1 MSYEAYIISKSLFE
15 LDDIAKGLPSVVRAG
30 GGGSYGEALRSMSQ
44 YGRRQAVTA
53 AGLPR
58 TDPENA
64 VSRVASFRAK
74 RAQMT
79 SGTPRAGMKDAV
91 SRSRGKIAN
100 RLWTNDSPHQVAMR
114 ARAPYMGRDVAG
126 MEITAQRKALQNRA
140 RNIANRRPA
149 W

>member
-1 MSYEAYIISKSLFE
+1 MSYETYIVSKSLSE
-15 LDDIAKGLPSVVRAG
+15 LGEIAKGLPSVVRAG
-30 GGGSYGEALRSMSQ
+30 GGGSYGEALRSMNQ
-44 YGRRQAVTA
+44 YGRKQAATA

-64 VSRVASFRAK
+64 VSRVAAFRAK
-74 RAQMT
+74 RAEIA
-79 SGTPRAGMKDAV
+79 SGTARANMKDTV